1 MKAIISYINNGMHAI
16 CEENEAIDI
25 IGFARANS
33 IDSLR
38 FQGIAMNGD
47 ARKFAL
53 FTGTSE
59 LTGPVMVQL
68 FEE

>member
-1 MKAIISYINNGMHAI
+1 MKAIINYINDGTRCTH
-16 CEENEAIDI
+16 EDNEAIDI
-25 IGFARANS
+25 IEFTHAYS

-47 ARKFAL
+47 AKKFAL